1 MSEEKRYYWLK
12 LPKDFFSGIEIKR
25 LRKLAG
31 GDTYTVIYLK
41 MLLLS
46 LETNGIIQFQGI
58 CKDIIE
64 EVALEVDEQEDDV
77 RVVFQFLT
85 STGLLEPISEIEY
98 ELTQTKEMTGS
109 ETATAKRVRKHR
121 RKKALEEQLE
131 TEEAERNKDK
141 KMLQS
146 NGQALPRNTDVTKG
160 NTEIEIE
167 KEIEIEREVE
177 VEPEEKTSTPT
188 LHERIIDSWN
198 SLGLQGLR
206 TIANQ
211 RKTLLGARI
220 KEFGEDSIFEA
231 IEKIRDSDFL
241 KGQNRRGWVITFD
254 WLIKPNNYVKVLE
267 GNYNDEEKQTS
278 PKKKPKGQNFERG
291 DWEPD
296 KIQEALD
303 RQLMEDL
310 KRAQNGEWS

>member
-131 TEEAERNKDK
+131 TEELERNKDK
-141 KMLQS
+141 KMLQG
-146 NGQALPRNTDVTKG
+146 NGQALPGNADVTKG

-177 VEPEEKTSTPT
+177 GEEKTSTPT

-206 TIANQ
+206 TISNQ
-211 RKTLLGARI
+211 RKTLLGARL
-220 KEFGEDSIFEA
+220 KEFGEESIFEA

-278 PKKKPKGQNFERG
+278 PKKKPKGQNFERREIK
-291 DWEPD
+291 DDEISR
-296 KIQEALD
+296 KIQEDLL
-303 RQLMEDL
+303 REYMEATGKL
-310 KRAQNGEWS
+310 